1 MQKIN
6 FVLIIMSFNIMTLL
20 GSGVV
25 VGLKYYVHKIVP
37 FQYFMNPE
45 TLKVIAAMAVSNVF
59 AQVLLYYSNQKA

>member
-1 MQKIN
+1 
-6 FVLIIMSFNIMTLL
+6 MTLL

-25 VGLKYYVHKIVP
+25 VGLKYYVYKIVP